1 MKGRAGV
8 SARPE
13 GAIGNDHAAVVG
25 DLHGFVS
32 YARENSRLAH
42 DMVAAARAR
51 ATLLWIDSD
60 GIPPGAP
67 WRKELGTAI
76 EAALAFVCVLTP
88 DWLQSQECQL
98 EYQRAVTLG
107 KRIIPV
113 LAVEASPPDELAAL
127 NWIDARFVS
136 TERVVELLLVAIE
149 TDPEAVRAH
158 TYWLSRAVR
167 WENEGEERSLLLRGA
182 ELRNAEEWLAH
193 AGADPSPIP
202 LQRRYIEAGRAD
214 EGRRARRRTIAI
226 TAAVVICL
234 GLAAIAVIQ
243 LEATGTS
250 RRQSE
255 SRALASAAL
264 NQLNIDPQRALLLAQ
279 AAWKTSQTTQALNAL
294 EVAVAASRVRLTYRG
309 LAGAAHSM
317 GWGPGDRVVVA
328 SGGDGEVRAWNAADA
343 RPLGAIAAGQ
353 GDVTEFAEDRAG
365 DVGVAGTTGGGAV
378 IWRISPQSQAIST
391 VARLAADDASA
402 VTISADGHSV
412 VLGRRDGGVS
422 LWHLPGLA
430 RQTLRPPGSARSEC
444 VAVSPDGRTVLSG
457 NSDGT
462 ATLWPSGGRP
472 RTIASYRTP
481 VVTCALDS
489 VGDVALTS
497 SEAGP
502 GTVLDTS
509 GGRGVLLRVN
519 HVYGAALSPDG
530 RSVGTDDIDG
540 GVELYDVLSGSHVT
554 LRRNGSA
561 ETWLGFNG
569 DGSELAAGGA
579 DGITHVWRTSGRAS
593 RVADLRGATGL
604 VQGAAFSHDGTLL
617 VTGDGT
623 SGVIKWA
630 LPAPP
635 LALAVQR
642 TGSQSATTS
651 SVALSATGAVALTAS
666 GLVWSA
672 STATGQT
679 ACPAGVSC
687 TAPVLETERLA
698 VQAFA
703 SGGPAADA
711 VISPDGAQVAV
722 ASGSGHVSL
731 WRLVGAAQLPGPP
744 ASRQRVDQ
752 VAFSP
757 DGQLLAV
764 SDRGGGAR
772 IVDVSDGRVRAV
784 LRRDGKAVYAVA
796 FWGARGV
803 VTAGAS
809 GKLWLWDRSG
819 RFVRTLADLHDAV
832 LAIAADPRGGAI
844 AVASGNAITVV
855 GVPDGRVLA
864 VINTNAGDVSSL
876 AYAGRSGL
884 IVAGSVDREVSVW
897 DPRTGEQAQAF
908 TMPSAVNGVATDATG
923 TIIAAATQR
932 TGAYVMPCDVCLTP
946 AQLVAVAADDS
957 VRALSRRERL
967 TFGVPSGVLVGTPR
981 AGTPVPMS
989 TSAPPTAPA
998 QTATTPVQTASGA
1011 QARFIASADTVCSRA
1026 NEALDPLQSRLTR
1039 DSDTVDAGVG
1049 ADTQANRDRVAADWD
1064 AVANVYAR
1072 KLVGLRAI
1080 PLPPAGQAAAQGYAN
1095 AFGAEIPVIVQLA
1108 SAWREPTGPVT
1119 SAQHLQSVE
1128 AITLIEQ
1135 RIEAAQSATAAAAR
1149 SYGYHICGHR

>member
-1 MKGRAGV
+1 MDRLGR
-8 SARPE
+8 
-13 GAIGNDHAAVVG
+13 D
-25 DLHGFVS
+25 
-32 YARENSRLAH
+32 
-42 DMVAAARAR
+42 
-51 ATLLWIDSD
+51 
-60 GIPPGAP
+60 PPGAP

-113 LAVEASPPDELAAL
+113 LAVETSPPDELAAL

-328 SGGDGEVRAWNAADA
+328 TGGDGEVRAWNAADA

-353 GDVTEFAEDRAG
+353 GDVTEFAADRAG
-365 DVGVAGTTGGGAV
+365 DVGVAGTTGGSAV

-422 LWHLPGLA
+422 LWHLPDLA

-462 ATLWPSGGRP
+462 ATLWPSGGHP

-489 VGDVALTS
+489 AGDVALTS

-509 GGRGVLLRVN
+509 GGHGVLLRVN

-593 RVADLRGATGL
+593 PVADLRGATGL
-604 VQGAAFSHDGTLL
+604 VQGAAFSHDGRLL

-630 LPAPP
+630 LPVPP

-651 SVALSATGAVALTAS
+651 SVALFCHG
-666 GLVWSA
+666 
-672 STATGQT
+672 
-679 ACPAGVSC
+679 
-687 TAPVLETERLA
+687 
-698 VQAFA
+698 
-703 SGGPAADA
+703 
-711 VISPDGAQVAV
+711 
-722 ASGSGHVSL
+722 
-731 WRLVGAAQLPGPP
+731 
-744 ASRQRVDQ
+744 
-752 VAFSP
+752 
-757 DGQLLAV
+757 
-764 SDRGGGAR
+764 RGGGDGER
-772 IVDVSDGRVRAV
+772 IGVERKHRHRADGVSGRGLLHRSRTRDREAGGAGVREQRPRRRCRDQPGRRTGRGRVRERAC
-784 LRRDGKAVYAVA
+784 LAL
-796 FWGARGV
+796 
-803 VTAGAS
+803 AS
-809 GKLWLWDRSG
+809 RRSG
-819 RFVRTLADLHDAV
+819 PAPWAPGQPPARRSGGVFPGR
-832 LAIAADPRGGAI
+832 AAAGGVGPRRGGAY
-844 AVASGNAITVV
+844 
-855 GVPDGRVLA
+855 R
-864 VINTNAGDVSSL
+864 
-876 AYAGRSGL
+876 R
-884 IVAGSVDREVSVW
+884 
-897 DPRTGEQAQAF
+897 
-908 TMPSAVNGVATDATG
+908 
-923 TIIAAATQR
+923 
-932 TGAYVMPCDVCLTP
+932 CL
-946 AQLVAVAADDS
+946 
-957 VRALSRRERL
+957 
-967 TFGVPSGVLVGTPR
+967 GR
-981 AGTPVPMS
+981 AGPC
-989 TSAPPTAPA
+989 
-998 QTATTPVQTASGA
+998 
-1011 QARFIASADTVCSRA
+1011 R
-1026 NEALDPLQSRLTR
+1026 
-1039 DSDTVDAGVG
+1039 
-1049 ADTQANRDRVAADWD
+1049 
-1064 AVANVYAR
+1064 
-1072 KLVGLRAI
+1072 
-1080 PLPPAGQAAAQGYAN
+1080 
-1095 AFGAEIPVIVQLA
+1095 
-1108 SAWREPTGPVT
+1108 
-1119 SAQHLQSVE
+1119 
-1128 AITLIEQ
+1128 
-1135 RIEAAQSATAAAAR
+1135 AAAR
-1149 SYGYHICGHR
+1149 RQGRLRRCLLGGQGCRHRRCEWKAVAVGPQRALRAHACRSP